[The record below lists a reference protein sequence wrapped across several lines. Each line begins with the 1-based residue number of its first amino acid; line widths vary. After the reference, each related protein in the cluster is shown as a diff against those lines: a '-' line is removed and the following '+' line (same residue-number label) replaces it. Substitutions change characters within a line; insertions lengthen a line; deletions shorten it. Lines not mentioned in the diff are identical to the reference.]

1 VKGVENSSESWPDNK
16 KKNQMIT
23 DKTDRDDDIHSGIIK
38 CGKVDVDYVRC
49 NETGINIDAKI
60 ESEPKQSVAMGQ

>member
-1 VKGVENSSESWPDNK
+1 MV
-16 KKNQMIT
+16 T

-38 CGKVDVDYVRC
+38 CGKVDIDYVRC

-60 ESEPKQSVAMGQ
+60 ESKPKQSVAIGQ